1 MNGIP
6 CPLCSS
12 NAQPYFTE
20 KERLFLKCSNCKA
33 IITHPDNFLNPEDE
47 KARYEL
53 HENDPYNEGYQKFVS
68 PITAGI
74 LNDFS
79 ANHKGLDFG
88 SGTGSPI
95 MKVLKDSD
103 YDIVEYDLYFHNH
116 PELLQQQYDYIA
128 CCEVAE
134 HFKEPHKELGLL
146 RSLLK
151 PGGKLYLMTEMIDDS
166 KDFAVWYYKKD
177 PTHVFLYH
185 PETFEWIKEEFGFS
199 DLNIDKRLAVLSL

>member
-1 MNGIP
+1 MSAIP
-6 CPLCSS
+6 CPLCSDE
-12 NAQPYFTE
+12 AKPYYTE
-20 KERLFLKCSNCKA
+20 KERLFLKCPTCKA
-33 IITHPDNFLNPEDE
+33 VITHPDNFLNAEAE

-53 HENDPYNEGYQKFVS
+53 HENDPENEGYQKFVS

-95 MKVLKDSD
+95 MKVLKDNE
-103 YDIVEYDLYFHNH
+103 YGLVEYDLYFHNH

-134 HFKEPHKELGLL
+134 HFKEPHKEFALL

-151 PGGKLYLMTEMIDDS
+151 PGSKLYLMTEMIDDS

-177 PTHVFLYH
+177 PTHVFLFH
-185 PETFEWIKEEFGFS
+185 PETFEWIRQEFGFA
-199 DLNIDKRLAVLSL
+199 DLKIDKRLAVLSL